1 MAVPMAGQTAA
12 RPASSR
18 AAACWYTTP
27 SDAPSSSDGAKV
39 PPTRPLATQTEVVS
53 SLAHSRP
60 TPGHGSSALPPAPPR
75 LPLRTGSSVCAATLL
90 PTTPSATAAAAAPE
104 SRIASRVEYPKKSTC
119 GKTMETRPH
128 SSPALAGR
136 SQRGTRSVRKKE
148 RIAAVIRLKTS
159 AVMPETVPSPT

>member
-39 PPTRPLATQTEVVS
+39 PPTSPLATHTEVVS
-53 SLAHSRP
+53 SLAHSKP

-75 LPLRTGSSVCAATLL
+75 LPLRTGSSVCAATLR
-90 PTTPSATAAAAAPE
+90 PTTPSLTAPLTAAAAAPE
-104 SRIASRVEYPKKSTC
+104 SRMASRVEYPKKSTC
-119 GKTMETRPH
+119 G
-128 SSPALAGR
+128 
-136 SQRGTRSVRKKE
+136 
-148 RIAAVIRLKTS
+148 
-159 AVMPETVPSPT
+159 